1 MARTLMVAGNWKMNK
16 TFVEGLTLAS
26 DVVKGIGS
34 NPDISVVLIPPFIH
48 IQPVSAMTQDDRDWC
63 YMGAQNCHYE
73 TKGAY
78 TGEISAEMLKTV
90 GVQFVLV
97 GHSER
102 RLHFGETD
110 AILAKK
116 VDAAL
121 SQGLRPIF
129 CCGEPL
135 EIRER
140 NEQEQFVQAQLENG
154 LFHLDEESISRVV
167 VAYEPIWAIGTGKTA
182 TPDQA
187 QEIHYF
193 IRQLIASRYS
203 SSIAD
208 NMTILY
214 GGSCNALNAK
224 ELFGKN
230 DVDGGLIG
238 GASLKSDEFIQI
250 VRARAAARP
259 TKKA

>member
-26 DVVKGIGS
+26 DVVKGIGN
-34 NPDISVVLIPPFIH
+34 NPDIAVVLIPPFIH
-48 IQPVSAMTQDDRDWC
+48 IQPVSAMTQDERGWC
-63 YMGAQNCHYE
+63 YIGAQNCHYE
-73 TKGAY
+73 AKGAY
-78 TGEISAEMLKTV
+78 TGELSAEMLKTV

-102 RLHFGETD
+102 RQYFGETD

-116 VDAAL
+116 VNAVLA
-121 SQGLRPIF
+121 QELRPIF

-140 NEQEQFVQAQLENG
+140 NEQEQFVQSQLENG
-154 LFHLDEESISRVV
+154 LFHLDAEAASRVV
-167 VAYEPIWAIGTGKTA
+167 IAYEPVWAIGTGRTA

-187 QEIHYF
+187 QEMHAF
-193 IRQLIASRYS
+193 IRGLVAQRYS
-203 SSIAD
+203 NQLAD
-208 NMTILY
+208 EMTILY

-224 ELFGKN
+224 ELFGKT

-238 GASLKSDEFIQI
+238 GASLKAEEFIQI
-250 VRARAAARP
+250 VRARAAAQS